1 MRLNYDSSDFSVS
14 GGSLSLKSSGGLSQS
29 EVIDLIYPVGSVYIS
44 MNTDDPEDLFPGTT
58 WERFG
63 GGRVLMGCG
72 GSDSYVS
79 GYSPESPGILYSEH
93 QVDLDASGVRALI
106 NFDSDGKIWWAQ
118 GPMTNTS
125 VRSFTASAEATNIS
139 YDWQTRTLTDAV
151 NVVGTITT
159 YQPSIS
165 AYFWRRTS

>member
-1 MRLNYDSSDFSVS
+1 M
-14 GGSLSLKSSGGLSQS
+14 SQS

-44 MNTDDPEDLFPGTT
+44 MNTDDPEDLFPGTS

-63 GGRVLMGCG
+63 GGRVLIGCG
-72 GSDSYVS
+72 GSDSYDL
-79 GYSPESPGILYSEH
+79 GYSPTTPGALYSEH
-93 QVDLDASGVRALI
+93 QVDLEDFGVKAQI
-106 NFDSDGKIWWAQ
+106 NFDSGGKIWWNQ
-118 GPMTNTS
+118 GPMNNTS
-125 VRSFTASAEATNIS
+125 SKSFTANAEVTGVS
-139 YDWQTRTLTDAV
+139 YDWQSRTLTDAV